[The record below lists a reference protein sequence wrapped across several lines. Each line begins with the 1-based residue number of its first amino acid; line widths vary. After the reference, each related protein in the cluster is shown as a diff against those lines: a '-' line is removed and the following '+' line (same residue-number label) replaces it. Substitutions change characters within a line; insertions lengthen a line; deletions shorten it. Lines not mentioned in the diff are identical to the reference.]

1 MTNLS
6 TLESEDQMSKYLD
19 QMFWW
24 WEQEKNYEILRIKDW
39 KINYWD
45 ISVDKL
51 EWVRIIFKTHL
62 WQVTLKT
69 DDEFKTIITT
79 NEIMQGDKKAYI
91 YDLWNEEVIEVDNN
105 WKIIGE
111 YIQNLI
117 DVLGEVGKI
126 DKKYVEVVYLEKTE
140 EDKKQLFKAYLKLS
154 QNIGWEYQGKWEDK
168 KFRYRMNNPIED
180 WFRSQENQYKGRISQ
195 YLFNLEPKNYRLGTM
210 IIDYPAFIKGK
221 ETPLPYKELMEDL
234 KGVITIIKTQEKN
247 KNDSMSK
254 ENETEF

>member
-6 TLESEDQMSKYLD
+6 TLENEDQMEKYLE

-24 WEQEKNYEILRIKDW
+24 WEQEKNYEIFRIKNW
-39 KINYWD
+39 KISYWD
-45 ISVDKL
+45 NEVDKL

-79 NEIMQGDKKAYI
+79 NEIMQGEKKAYI

-105 WKIIGE
+105 SKVIGE

-126 DKKYVEVVYLEKTE
+126 DKKYVEVVYIEKPE
-140 EDKKQLFKAYLKLS
+140 KEWKKLLKTYLKLS

-168 KFRYRMNNPIED
+168 KFRYRMKNPIED
-180 WFRSQENQYKGRISQ
+180 WFRNQENQYKGRISQ
-195 YLFNLEPKNYRLGTM
+195 YIFDIEPKNYRLWTM
-210 IIDYPAFIKGK
+210 VIDYPGFTNSQEK
-221 ETPLPYKELMEDL
+221 PLPYKELMDDL
-234 KGVITIIKTQEKN
+234 KWVMTIIKTQEKN
-247 KNDSMSK
+247 KNNSMSK